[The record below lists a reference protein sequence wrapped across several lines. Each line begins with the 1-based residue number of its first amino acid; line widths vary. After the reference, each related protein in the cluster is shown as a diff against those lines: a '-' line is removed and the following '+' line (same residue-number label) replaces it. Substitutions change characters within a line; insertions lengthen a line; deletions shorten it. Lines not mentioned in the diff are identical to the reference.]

1 MCLYLFSPL
10 SSSSLS
16 LLLSITYLVL
26 QFHEFPP
33 VLTRDLRAQ
42 LVPKGIGGRGGVR
55 GDREEESGEGGN
67 IEVWKISEVNELQC
81 DEIKRSV
88 GKVYS

>member
-1 MCLYLFSPL
+1 MEETEGVFAYDSVCVCVSISFPL
-10 SSSSLS
+10 SLFFFSLS

-42 LVPKGIGGRGGVR
+42 LVPKGIGGRGG
-55 GDREEESGEGGN
+55 DREEVSGEEREYRGV
-67 IEVWKISEVNELQC
+67 E
-81 DEIKRSV
+81 R
-88 GKVYS
+88 